1 MDLVKTEKRTPS
13 QQRGLDRFNSI
24 LDALALLIREGE
36 SAQVTTQAV
45 SKAARASVGSVY
57 HFFSSRE
64 NMLEALAQRHIE
76 KFALVLEG
84 IENLSDPQW
93 CAFSPAEAIE
103 RLVGPI
109 FSYLS
114 QNWDFYII
122 ANDPIYFPEYT
133 EKSLL
138 PKLYVLHERMV
149 SLRCRTLDA
158 ADIALHA
165 KVLLKLPKGILEEFN
180 LRPDP
185 RLLKQAKF
193 AMATYLQHIESE

>member
-1 MDLVKTEKRTPS
+1 MNLVKTEKRTPS
-13 QQRGLDRFNSI
+13 QQRGLQRFNSI
-24 LDALALLIREGE
+24 LDALALLIREGG

-45 SKAARASVGSVY
+45 SKASQASVGSLY

-64 NMLEALAQRHIE
+64 DMLEALAQRHIG
-76 KFALVLEG
+76 KIALVLEE
-84 IENLSDPQW
+84 IENLSDQQW

-122 ANDPIYFPEYT
+122 ANALPYFPEFT
-133 EKSLL
+133 EKGILAQ
-138 PKLYVLHERMV
+138 LYTLHERMV
-149 SLRCRTLDA
+149 ELRCRTLSPD
-158 ADIALHA
+158 DIALHA
-165 KVLLKLPKGILEEFN
+165 KVLLKLPKGLLEEFN

-193 AMATYLQHIESE
+193 ALTTYLQNIEP